1 MQTMITHY
9 IIKKNTY
16 FKPKHRY
23 IEAEN
28 AVLLPVKYT
37 IDDNRMVS
45 IVTAFTTACIC
56 KPYVKRMMTD
66 Y

>member
-37 IDDNRMVS
+37 IFYDNRMV
-45 IVTAFTTACIC
+45 
-56 KPYVKRMMTD
+56 
-66 Y
+66 